1 MKARTGAKFGALALV
16 IALAAVAAT
25 HFNAADGL
33 ASLAERRAWVADHL
47 LAAALGYVAVY
58 VAVSTACLPGVSALG
73 VAGGVLFG
81 AEAGAPII
89 VLAATTGATA
99 AMLLARYVLRD
110 MVRRKRPDFVARVDQ
125 AVSREGARWLLA
137 ARLAPFVPYFAV
149 NFAVGLTQ
157 MPVATFAATTALGSV
172 PLSTLYALA
181 GARLAEAGA
190 AGRHHGLAASRCAA
204 RAVADRLTPR
214 PRGGVRAASC
224 GTRGPCASCPI
235 GLMGSPRCGLWR
247 RRRPGRNAKRY
258 GPFSLPALRR

>member
-1 MKARTGAKFGALALV
+1 MSSRSSPSDRASYVTGVTIGMDGARYPRAVKARTGAKFGALALV

-181 GARLAEAGA
+181 GARLAEAGRPADIMDLRLAVALLALSLIALRPARVA
-190 AGRHHGLAASRCAA
+190 AFARRLAERAGLAR
-204 RAVADRLTPR
+204 VAPSD
-214 PRGGVRAASC
+214 
-224 GTRGPCASCPI
+224 
-235 GLMGSPRCGLWR
+235 
-247 RRRPGRNAKRY
+247 
-258 GPFSLPALRR
+258 